1 MVYQARLTA
10 DAQAFHERMFPG
22 YESDFLRTDPEF
34 IERFDNFAF
43 DEVVD
48 AVQLDEVTR
57 YLGWLA
63 TLLGCQGIDEY
74 RAIAPA
80 ALRNGITPV
89 QLKEIVY
96 QAVAYLGIGRV
107 FPFLKATNE
116 ILEAAGVELPLE
128 PQAGT
133 TPDLDSRLAGGER
146 AQVDIFGEG
155 MRGYKDKGNPD
166 YPKINE
172 WLVGN
177 CFGDWYT
184 RGGLDLKQRE
194 LVTFCVIVAQ
204 GGADAQARG
213 HAAGNLSVG
222 NSRGLLIRVIE
233 SNLPFIGYPRTL
245 NALAALDAVS
255 GSQAQEQS

>member
-1 MVYQARLTA
+1 MTYEARITE
-10 DAQAFHERMFPG
+10 DARAFHEKMFPG

-43 DEVVD
+43 DEVVTQ
-48 AVQLDEVTR
+48 VQLDDETR

-74 RAIAPA
+74 CAMLPA

-89 QLKEIVY
+89 QAKEVVY

-116 ILEAAGVELPLE
+116 ILEAQDTQLPLPE
-128 PQAGT
+128 RATTKPERKSRMAAG
-133 TPDLDSRLAGGER
+133 EQ
-146 AQVDIFGEG
+146 AQVDIFGES
-155 MRGYKDKGNPD
+155 MRDYKSKGNPD
-166 YPKINE
+166 YPWINE
-172 WLVGN
+172 WLVDN

-194 LVTFCVIVAQ
+194 LVTFCYIAAQ
-204 GGADAQARG
+204 GGCDAQLRG
-213 HAAGNLSVG
+213 HAGANLSVG
-222 NSRGLLIRVIE
+222 NSRELLIRVVS

-245 NALAALDAVS
+245 NALAALDAV
-255 GSQAQEQS
+255 AQDG